1 MLLLCIIKF
10 NNPQIHFENMSK
22 QENRNG
28 LTLLFRVHARCMN
41 LSVDINTSTLCY
53 KVMQEQDMTGRA
65 VMVVSDKTGRKN
77 MWFDRFD
84 Q

>member
-1 MLLLCIIKF
+1 
-10 NNPQIHFENMSK
+10 MSK

-53 KVMQEQDMTGRA
+53 KVTQEQDMTGACGDGGQWQNREEKH
-65 VMVVSDKTGRKN
+65 VV
-77 MWFDRFD
+77 W
-84 Q
+84 